1 MLSQQP
7 IFTLYPSPLS
17 FKEWTLTT
25 SLAQWP
31 SEASE
36 VSSTPPPPRVLA
48 VLIYSTTG
56 GTVPRWVDLYR
67 QGQRKGVW
75 LRKRAVGSPRPT
87 LSFSITE
94 MVAECSHLGPRPTNK
109 QKTQQVSLPPPS
121 SLCLCPP
128 QAPGP
133 FACFLIA
140 KPSPFRPFNHLV
152 NKYLLSSLS

>member
-1 MLSQQP
+1 MLSQQL

-36 VSSTPPPPRVLA
+36 VSSTPPPPRVLD
-48 VLIYSTTG
+48 VFIYSTIG

-128 QAPGP
+128 QALGP
-133 FACFLIA
+133 WLASSL
-140 KPSPFRPFNHLV
+140 PSP
-152 NKYLLSSLS
+152 LLFVHSII